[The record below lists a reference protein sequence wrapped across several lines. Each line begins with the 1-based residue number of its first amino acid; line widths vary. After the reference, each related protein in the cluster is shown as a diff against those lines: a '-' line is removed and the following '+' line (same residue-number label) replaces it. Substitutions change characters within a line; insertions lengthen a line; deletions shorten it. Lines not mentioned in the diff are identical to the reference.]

1 MIIKLLFL
9 FWQFTIKTLEEINL
23 VSSQHIAIEMFII
36 RLLYLKEIKIPTIK
50 IVFRSDKFEKE
61 QNFNLK
67 KPIENKNNNELIN
80 QLKNISQKEE
90 PQVNIDN
97 KKIED
102 INSFNDLIKICAK
115 KKEMSLK
122 FELETN
128 VNLVSFEK
136 NRIEISFNE
145 NLKRFCK
152 TLFSKLYEWTNNRW
166 IIMFSKNLGE
176 KSIKENKEIIKKNEI
191 DDFKKTKEYEKIQR
205 TYLKTQN

>member
-1 MIIKLLFL
+1 M
-9 FWQFTIKTLEEINL
+9 
-23 VSSQHIAIEMFII
+23 
-36 RLLYLKEIKIPTIK
+36 KETRNTNNKNSLQ
-50 IVFRSDKFEKE
+50 SDKFKKE

-80 QLKNISQKEE
+80 QLKNISQSEE
-90 PQVNIDN
+90 PQLNIDN

-102 INSFNDLIKICAK
+102 INSFNDLIKVCAK
-115 KKEMSLK
+115 KKEISLK

-145 NLKRFCK
+145 NLKKDFVK
-152 TLFSKLYEWTNNRW
+152 LLSAKLYEWTNNRW

-176 KSIKENKEIIKKNEI
+176 KSIKENKEIINKNEI
-191 DDFKKTKEYEKIQR
+191 DDFKKTKEYEKIQSIFKDSK
-205 TYLKTQN
+205 LINVEKDNNE